1 MIVSPGMGNKLNNA
15 DNNFEGFEQ
24 GVSLG
29 ALWLELFVC
38 LGRISPSFHKICLL
52 LVTVYELL
60 VRPPKAGEGLD
71 SFYFS
76 D

>member
-29 ALWLELFVC
+29 AVWLELFYVWAA
-38 LGRISPSFHKICLL
+38 SPIPFIKYARYL
-52 LVTVYELL
+52 
-60 VRPPKAGEGLD
+60 
-71 SFYFS
+71 
-76 D
+76 